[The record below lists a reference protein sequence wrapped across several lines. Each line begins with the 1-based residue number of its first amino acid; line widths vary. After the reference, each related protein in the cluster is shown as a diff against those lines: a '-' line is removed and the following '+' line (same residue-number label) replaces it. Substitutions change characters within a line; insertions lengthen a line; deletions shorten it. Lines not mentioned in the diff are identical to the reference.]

1 MRAKIRK
8 FLLRSGKPK
17 HLVIQAD
24 LSAVATCYNK
34 RSPVVYY
41 VYLLL
46 SVNRIYI
53 TIFSLSVL
61 ICRSNITAYAFSS
74 SLRFTVTQRVS
85 ILLLDTILQLIQFYS
100 CNNIQLNNIRL
111 VSLLSWSERVEIFI
125 LIVDDKAY
133 LSIYNISSN

>member
-24 LSAVATCYNK
+24 LSADATCCYK

-46 SVNRIYI
+46 PVNRIYI
-53 TIFSLSVL
+53 TIFSLSAL
-61 ICRSNITAYAFSS
+61 ISRSNI
-74 SLRFTVTQRVS
+74 
-85 ILLLDTILQLIQFYS
+85 
-100 CNNIQLNNIRL
+100 
-111 VSLLSWSERVEIFI
+111 
-125 LIVDDKAY
+125 
-133 LSIYNISSN
+133 